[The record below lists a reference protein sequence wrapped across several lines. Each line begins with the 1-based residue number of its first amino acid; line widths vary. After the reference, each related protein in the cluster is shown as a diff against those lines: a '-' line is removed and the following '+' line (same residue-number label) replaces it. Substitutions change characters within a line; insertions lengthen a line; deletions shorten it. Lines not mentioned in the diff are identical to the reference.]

1 MPTYSLDHDAEYWQS
16 PDRFRSMFE
25 QASTIGNKASLFA
38 IGDPNDDDTPM
49 AFILQMEPGFV
60 ITRHAH
66 PCDRFET
73 IVRGTLEVDGR
84 TLGPGDVLMHA
95 ANELYGP
102 KTAGPD
108 GCITVEVFAKAVG
121 AYERITEQPDGSRK
135 TTNLIDD
142 FQGGFAEQVERFEAI
157 KKARK
162 AGEPNN
168 SHERI

>member
-1 MPTYSLDHDAEYWQS
+1 MPIYSLDHDADYWQS
-16 PDRFRSMFE
+16 PDRFRSMFD

-38 IGDPNDDDTPM
+38 IGDPNDDATPM

-84 TLGPGDVLMHA
+84 TLYPGDVLTHVA
-95 ANELYGP
+95 HELYGP

-108 GCITVEVFAKAVG
+108 GCTTVEVFARAVG
-121 AYERITEQPDGSRK
+121 AYERITEQPDGGRK
-135 TTNLIDD
+135 TANLIDD
-142 FQGGFAEQVERFEAI
+142 FQGGFAEQVDRFQANRR
-157 KKARK
+157 ARETQQ
-162 AGEPNN
+162 A
-168 SHERI
+168 HD